1 MVVRQDGSVIWLR
14 AGGLPVGMFPHA
26 TYEQNAVELDP
37 GDLVVAYTDG
47 VTEAISPAGEEWG
60 VDGLLRA
67 VTVIAAP
74 SAEAIVS
81 AIFDSMDEFSRGRQ
95 TDDATVVVLRVH

>member
-1 MVVRQDGSVIWLR
+1 MVLRQDGSVIWLR
-14 AGGLPVGMFPHA
+14 AGGLPVGMFPRA
-26 TYEQNAVELDP
+26 SYEQNAVELDP

-60 VDGLLRA
+60 VDGLLKA
-67 VTVIAAP
+67 ATVSATQ
-74 SAEAIVS
+74 SAEGIVS
-81 AIFDSMDEFSRGRQ
+81 AIFASMDEFSRGRQ